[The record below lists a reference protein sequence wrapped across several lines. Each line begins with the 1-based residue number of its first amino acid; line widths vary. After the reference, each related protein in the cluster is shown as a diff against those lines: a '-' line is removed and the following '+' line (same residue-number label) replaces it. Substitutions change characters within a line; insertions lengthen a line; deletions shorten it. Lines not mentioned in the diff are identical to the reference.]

1 MSETAP
7 RDMSS
12 FETWAYE
19 CGIQRAE
26 GLVLTN
32 DDGTMTDVYA
42 STATDAPSGTCVLYV
57 PEEWI
62 LTSAKA
68 MAELRTS
75 DMDQAEKVRGGTDEE
90 EEEEEGENGGRG
102 GTTQTALFLIR
113 SCRVYSFI
121 AIKFFC
127 YSPPLYFGS
136 FGFSEN
142 THTIQTQGTVQHQRQ
157 FGTSPLLP
165 HDQDFGGIRE
175 GRGITLVSVAQFV
188 S

>member
-1 MSETAP
+1 MRASSSSLLLHPLRSSSSTYQNDYDRRGYEAAIDVSETAP
-7 RDMSS
+7 RDVTS

-75 DMDQAEKVRGGTDEE
+75 DMDQAEKVR
-90 EEEEEGENGGRG
+90 EEGRTRRRRRRMGGGEG
-102 GTTQTALFLIR
+102 GNYADGTFPHSLL
-113 SCRVYSFI
+113 SCV
-121 AIKFFC
+121 FF
-127 YSPPLYFGS
+127 
-136 FGFSEN
+136 
-142 THTIQTQGTVQHQRQ
+142 HR
-157 FGTSPLLP
+157 
-165 HDQDFGGIRE
+165 D
-175 GRGITLVSVAQFV
+175 
-188 S
+188 